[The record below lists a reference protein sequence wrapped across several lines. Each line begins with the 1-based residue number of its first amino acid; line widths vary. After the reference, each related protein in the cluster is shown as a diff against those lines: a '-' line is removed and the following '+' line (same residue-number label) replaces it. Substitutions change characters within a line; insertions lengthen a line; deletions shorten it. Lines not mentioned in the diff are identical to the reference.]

1 MTASLKIPRAFHTTA
16 RFSTRGPTSLT
27 DGVALFYSANQLLM
41 CNWTMWPGH
50 ENTAEPGVPLQ
61 TLVRK
66 YLELEASQ
74 GRNIYI
80 AAETTKT
87 IEQHTLF
94 RSSRDI
100 PIVDG
105 RWFQLSNHPI
115 ANGGFAITCTDINDL
130 KKR

>member
-1 MTASLKIPRAFHTTA
+1 
-16 RFSTRGPTSLT
+16 
-27 DGVALFYSANQLLM
+27 
-41 CNWTMWPGH
+41 MWPGH

-66 YLELEASQ
+66 YLELAASQ
-74 GRNIYI
+74 GRSIDI

-105 RWFQLSNHPI
+105 RWFQLRNHPI

-130 KKR
+130 KKREKAWGRRQPVKIRFFW